1 MPLIWHRVAWTFQFI
16 KIEMTMNEIILAKS
30 KAKNQ
35 FNSERLILQSLFRI
49 TVLNP
54 GYQKKT
60 IRLF

>member
-35 FNSERLILQSLFRI
+35 FNSEGLILQSLFRI

-54 GYQKKT
+54 DIKRK
-60 IRLF
+60 